1 MEINI
6 QNLKDQTLRSIEEGK
21 KKALQGEKQ
30 ARIEELA
37 RNAEE
42 VAKAQEII
50 ANIPAKCEL
59 AASKGMNYTQVMRET
74 SYDNFN
80 AKFINGKWVATITN
94 GPGLLVID
102 ACQKA
107 GLSVET
113 RYMWDDGGLNSWVVV
128 IVSW

>member
-21 KKALQGEKQ
+21 KKALIDEKQ
-30 ARIEELA
+30 KGLA
-37 RNAEE
+37 EMAKDIN
-42 VAKAQEII
+42 VFLKAQEII
-50 ANIPAKCEL
+50 NTIPAKCEL

-74 SYDNFN
+74 SYDNLES
-80 AKFINGKWVATITN
+80 KFINGKWVATITN

-113 RYMWDDGGLNSWVVV
+113 RYVWDDGGLNSWVVV